1 MHRPQHRADKER
13 NVGMFDKMVQ
23 KGKRMAVQY
32 AKEQLAQRTGQQ
44 RQNRSQG
51 YGQERGYNGGGYGY
65 EQNRGYG
72 QNRGYNDGGY
82 GRSGS
87 YGNEQYPP
95 GPQQRAGA
103 GRNSRD
109 ADQAAI
115 AKYKYMLQTAPPQ
128 DMERA
133 HAEAFN
139 RLTPQQRAMLR
150 DELNSQLPASERASS
165 DRPETLARTATRAE
179 VAQPGFMERILGRSG
194 SGRGGGRL
202 AAGAAGAAG
211 GLGAGL
217 LAGVAAGFV
226 GSAIA
231 GPLLEGFSGIGEGI
245 AGAAE
250 GFGDSVASA
259 GEGFAE
265 NAGFG
270 GLFGEGGAGGF
281 FGDGAEGFGDWE
293 I

>member
-1 MHRPQHRADKER
+1 
-13 NVGMFDKMVQ
+13 MFDKLVQ
-23 KGKRMAVQY
+23 KGKTMAVQY
-32 AKEQLAQRTGQQ
+32 AKEQLSQRTGQQ
-44 RQNRSQG
+44 RQNRPQDSGPG
-51 YGQERGYNGGGYGY
+51 YGQQPGD
-65 EQNRGYG
+65 GYG
-72 QNRGYNDGGY
+72 QARGGQRRGYDDSGYDRRGGY
-82 GRSGS
+82 DGQR
-87 YGNEQYPP
+87 YPSAPQPHGGAP
-95 GPQQRAGA
+95 GQGA
-103 GRNSRD
+103 GRD

-115 AKYKYMLQTAPPQ
+115 AKYKYMLRTAPPE

-133 HAEAFN
+133 HAEAFA

-150 DELNSQLPASERASS
+150 DDLNSQLPASERTTS
-165 DRPETLARTATRAE
+165 DQPEILARTATRAE
-179 VAQPGFMERILGRSG
+179 VARPGFMERILGRG
-194 SGRGGGRL
+194 GPGRGGGRL

-231 GPLLEGFSGIGEGI
+231 GPLLDGFSGIGDGI

-250 GFGDSVASA
+250 GIGDSVASA

-265 NAGFG
+265 NAGLG
-270 GLFGEGGAGGF
+270 GLFGDGAGGF
-281 FGDGAEGFGDWE
+281 FGDGAEGLGDWE

>member
-1 MHRPQHRADKER
+1 
-13 NVGMFDKMVQ
+13 VGMFDKLVQ
-23 KGKRMAVQY
+23 KGKTMAVQY
-32 AKEQLAQRTGQQ
+32 AKEQLSQRTGQQ
-44 RQNRSQG
+44 RQNRPQDSGPG
-51 YGQERGYNGGGYGY
+51 YGQQPGYGFEQERGG
-65 EQNRGYG
+65 QRRGYD
-72 QNRGYNDGGY
+72 DGGY
-82 GRSGS
+82 DRRGG
-87 YGNEQYPP
+87 YDGQQYPSAPQSHAGGP
-95 GPQQRAGA
+95 GQG
-103 GRNSRD
+103 GGRD

-115 AKYKYMLQTAPPQ
+115 AKYKYMLHTAPPQ

-133 HAEAFN
+133 HAEAFA

-150 DELNSQLPASERASS
+150 EDLNSQLPASEQAAS
-165 DRPETLARTATRAE
+165 DQPETLARTATRAE
-179 VAQPGFMERILGRSG
+179 VARPGFMERILGRSG

-231 GPLLEGFSGIGEGI
+231 GPLLDGFSGIGDGI

-270 GLFGEGGAGGF
+270 GLFGDGAGGF
-281 FGDGAEGFGDWE
+281 FGDGAEGLGDWE

>member
-1 MHRPQHRADKER
+1 M
-13 NVGMFDKMVQ
+13 GMFDKLVQ
-23 KGKRMAVQY
+23 KGKTMAVQY
-32 AKEQLAQRTGQQ
+32 AKEQLSQRTGQQ
-44 RQNRSQG
+44 RQNRPQDSRSG
-51 YGQERGYNGGGYGY
+51 YGQQPGYGQGSGY
-65 EQNRGYG
+65 EQDPGYG
-72 QNRGYNDGGY
+72 QDRGYADGGY
-82 GRSGS
+82 SRGGYDGQRYPSAPQPRGGR
-87 YGNEQYPP
+87 P
-95 GPQQRAGA
+95 GQGA
-103 GRNSRD
+103 GRD

-115 AKYKYMLQTAPPQ
+115 AKYKYMLHTAPPQ

-133 HAEAFN
+133 HAEAFA

-150 DELNSQLPASERASS
+150 EDLNSQLPASEQAAS
-165 DRPETLARTATRAE
+165 DQPETLARTATRAE
-179 VAQPGFMERILGRSG
+179 VARPGFMERILGRSG

-231 GPLLEGFSGIGEGI
+231 GPLLDGFSGIGDGI

-250 GFGDSVASA
+250 GIGDSVASA
-259 GEGFAE
+259 GEGFAD

-270 GLFGEGGAGGF
+270 GLFGDGAGGF
-281 FGDGAEGFGDWE
+281 FGDGAEGLGDWE

>member
-1 MHRPQHRADKER
+1 M
-13 NVGMFDKMVQ
+13 GMFDKLVR
-23 KGKRMAVQY
+23 KGKTMAIQY
-32 AKEQLAQRTGQQ
+32 AKEQLAQRTDQQ
-44 RQNRSQG
+44 RQNRPQDSAAGYNQQRGYNQGPG
-51 YGQERGYNGGGYGY
+51 YGQ
-65 EQNRGYG
+65 QPGYG

-82 GRSGS
+82 DRRGG
-87 YGNEQYPP
+87 YDAGQYPP
-95 GPQQRAGA
+95 AQQPYGGRPGPGA
-103 GRNSRD
+103 GRD
-109 ADQAAI
+109 ADEAAI
-115 AKYKYMLQTAPPQ
+115 AKYKYMLHTAPPQ

-133 HAEAFN
+133 HAEAFA

-150 DELNSQLPASERASS
+150 EDLNSQLPASERAAS
-165 DRPETLARTATRAE
+165 DQPETLARTATRAE

-194 SGRGGGRL
+194 TGRGGGRL

-231 GPLLEGFSGIGEGI
+231 GPLLEGFSGIGDGI

-250 GFGDSVASA
+250 GIGDSVASA
-259 GEGFAE
+259 GEGFAD

-270 GLFGEGGAGGF
+270 GI
-281 FGDGAEGFGDWE
+281 FGDGAGGIFGDAAEGLGDWE

>member
-1 MHRPQHRADKER
+1 
-13 NVGMFDKMVQ
+13 MFDKLVR
-23 KGKRMAVQY
+23 KGKTMAIQY

-44 RQNRSQG
+44 RQDRPQAGAGYNQGPG
-51 YGQERGYNGGGYGY
+51 YGQQPGYNQGTGYG
-65 EQNRGYG
+65 RD
-72 QNRGYNDGGY
+72 RGYNDGGY
-82 GRSGS
+82 NRRGGDDA
-87 YGNEQYPP
+87 GQYPP
-95 GPQQRAGA
+95 SRQPHGGQPGSGA
-103 GRNSRD
+103 GRD

-115 AKYKYMLQTAPPQ
+115 AKYKYMLHTAPPQ

-133 HAEAFN
+133 HAEAFA

-150 DELNSQLPASERASS
+150 EDLNSQLPASERAAS
-165 DRPETLARTATRAE
+165 DQPETLARTATRAE

-194 SGRGGGRL
+194 TGRGGGRL

-231 GPLLEGFSGIGEGI
+231 GPLLDGFSGIGDGI

-250 GFGDSVASA
+250 GIGDSVASA
-259 GEGFAE
+259 GEGFAD

-270 GLFGEGGAGGF
+270 GI
-281 FGDGAEGFGDWE
+281 FGDGAGGIFGDATEGLGDWE